1 MQSPWSMITLRQLS
15 NGKRKSVENLF
26 LSLAKKRGLNE
37 KDFQPG
43 FLQAEEEKIQ
53 ETKNKTN
60 NNDEEEASKFSTWK
74 EIFT

>member
-1 MQSPWSMITLRQLS
+1 MITLRQLS

-26 LSLAKKRGLNE
+26 LSLAKQRGLNE

-53 ETKNKTN
+53 ETKKKTN
-60 NNDEEEASKFSTWK
+60 NNDEEASKFSTWK